1 MYKMEINISD
11 WDFLS
16 EETVVIQSN
25 DFDKLAIVAE
35 FIEFQKEYGWAA
47 DYDVTEEFAE
57 NQDDEEDELDSEED
71 ADSEESEIG
80 EIVEDEDGVM
90 WERVA

>member
-1 MYKMEINISD
+1 MYKLEIDISD
-11 WDFLS
+11 WVYEDEVVTIESHDF
-16 EETVVIQSN
+16 E
-25 DFDKLAIVAE
+25 KLQIIAE

-57 NQDDEEDELDSEED
+57 NQADEEDELDSEEEE
-71 ADSEESEIG
+71 DSEESEIG
-80 EIVEDEDGVM
+80 ELVEDEDGAL

>member
-1 MYKMEINISD
+1 MYKLEIDVSD
-11 WDFLS
+11 WVYED
-16 EETVVIQSN
+16 EVVTIESH
-25 DFDKLAIVAE
+25 DFDKLAIIAE

-57 NQDDEEDELDSEED
+57 NQADEVIELDSEE
-71 ADSEESEIG
+71 AEDSAEIEIG